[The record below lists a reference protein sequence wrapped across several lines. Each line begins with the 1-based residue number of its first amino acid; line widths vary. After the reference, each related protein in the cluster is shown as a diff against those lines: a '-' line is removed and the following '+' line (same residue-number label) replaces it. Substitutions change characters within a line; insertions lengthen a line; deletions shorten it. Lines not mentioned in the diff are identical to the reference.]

1 MIKMIEELCDRIIEH
16 EEFKKDYMWAS
27 TNSAR
32 IQLDKK
38 GEDCIDDYHSD
49 IILKLLQC
57 ATTFSLSNR
66 VSIRKTAYNIAINCH
81 NINFKRNT
89 DDTVFINSL
98 IALVLSRLGN
108 FPAENK
114 FLKENN
120 MSNDYEL
127 PQSLW
132 FEKEVH
138 QEDNTVNILG
148 DYNIVLTDFQ
158 LQLWESVKEHTVSIV
173 NAPTSAGKSFILQN
187 HIVHALN
194 SGAQNALYIVPTR
207 ALIEQVV
214 NDFRNILKTTNSLE
228 MSVTEVP
235 HYENSE
241 QRHIFVLTQERV
253 QLLLEEDVS
262 LDLVVVDEAQNVSD
276 NARGIILQSVIEQ
289 IKNTCVNVK
298 FVFATPYVKN
308 PGVFLSMFGFR
319 DILSNIIPM
328 AEAPVSQNLFSVN
341 VEINDAHKVEISKMN
356 DEGKF
361 NHVCSIFPEYE
372 LVDERKYLAVLATE
386 IGAGQNN
393 IIYGNDPS
401 VCENIAS
408 LIAQALSCE
417 TTEDKLDVE
426 LKDFSNYLKE
436 HIHKDY
442 LLAETIKYGVA
453 YHYGN
458 LPSFIRK
465 GIERLCTSGKIKY
478 IVCTSTLLQGVN
490 LPAQNIFIMKPTKG
504 HDKNKKAIP
513 LNAPDFWNLA
523 GRAGR
528 LTKDFEGNIFLINL
542 HDWEVNPLNS
552 KERMTTI
559 TPSFKSYVCSPESG
573 LLDFISDR
581 EHRSG
586 QKETQ
591 GLENAF
597 MKLLMLNS
605 EGSLCETLDAFA
617 ESIDEQHKQMIISAI
632 ELATKEI
639 TIPYELYSKNP
650 NVSVFRQ
657 QKLYDTF
664 KNVTPGNLRNFI
676 PPHPMHQ
683 FSTIKERYIKLFQM
697 YENYLVNSKAKSYL
711 YFYWIALDWMRGDS
725 YFDLLKVR
733 IDHSN
738 SKRKRGSANVNT
750 EARGLFDDIESN
762 VRFKYVKFSK
772 CYNDILSYI
781 LKEQGLEEAIS
792 SIPPLH
798 LYLELGASSTT
809 MINLIGM
816 GISRTVASQISK
828 VMLNSAMTT
837 EEIHAWLKKQNLY
850 ALNLPNNVI
859 AELEEVL

>member
-1 MIKMIEELCDRIIEH
+1 MIEELCERIIER
-16 EEFKKDYMWAS
+16 EEFKKNYMWAS

-38 GEDCIDDYHSD
+38 GGDYIGDDCDD

-66 VSIRKTAYNIAINCH
+66 ISIRKTAYNIAINCR
-81 NINFKRNT
+81 NLTLKRNT
-89 DDTVFINSL
+89 GNATCINSL
-98 IALVLSRLGN
+98 IALVLARLGN

-114 FLKENN
+114 FLQENN
-120 MSNDYEL
+120 MSNDYAL

-158 LQLWESVKEHTVSIV
+158 LQLWKSVKEHPVSIV

-207 ALIEQVV
+207 ALIEQVI
-214 NDFRNILKTTNSLE
+214 NDFRKILKTTNSSEIL
-228 MSVTEVP
+228 VTEVP

-253 QLLLEEDVS
+253 QLLLEEDFS
-262 LDLVVVDEAQNVSD
+262 LDLVVIDEAQNVSD

-289 IKNTCVNVK
+289 VKNTCSNVK

-308 PGVFLSMFGFR
+308 PDVFLSMFGFR
-319 DILSNIIPM
+319 DVLSNIIPM

-341 VEINDAHKVEISKMN
+341 VEINETHKVEISKMN
-356 DEGKF
+356 DDGRF
-361 NHVCSIFPEYE
+361 DHICSVSPEYE

-401 VCENIAS
+401 LCENIAS

-417 TTEDKLDVE
+417 SLDDNLDVQ
-426 LKDFSNYLKE
+426 LKEFSDYLKE

-465 GIERLCTSGKIKY
+465 GIERLCSSGKIKY
-478 IVCTSTLLQGVN
+478 IVCTSTLLQGIN

-504 HDKNKKAIP
+504 RDKNKKAIP

-542 HDWEVNPLNS
+542 HDWEENPLKS

-559 TPSFKSYVCSPESG
+559 TPSFKNYVCSPESG
-573 LLDFISDR
+573 LLSFISDR
-581 EHRSG
+581 EHKSG

-605 EGSLCETLDAFA
+605 EGRLCETLDAFG
-617 ESIDEQHKQMIISAI
+617 ESIDDQHKQMIISAI
-632 ELATKEI
+632 EFATKDI
-639 TIPYELYSKNP
+639 TIPYEVYSKNP

-657 QKLYDTF
+657 QKLYDVF
-664 KNVTPGNLRNFI
+664 RNVSPSDLRSFI
-676 PPHPMHQ
+676 PLHPMHQ
-683 FSTIKERYIKLFQM
+683 FNAIKERYVTLFQM
-697 YENYLVNSKAKSYL
+697 YENYLVNSKSKSYL
-711 YFYWIALDWMRGDS
+711 YFYWISLDWMRGDS
-725 YFDLLKVR
+725 YYDLLKNR
-733 IDHSN
+733 INHSN

-750 EARGLFDDIESN
+750 EARGLFEDIESG

-781 LKEQGLEEAIS
+781 LKEHNLDEVIS

-816 GISRTVASQISK
+816 GISRTAASQISK
-828 VMLNSAMTT
+828 VMLNSSMTT
-837 EEIHAWLKKQNLY
+837 EEIRAWLNKQNLY
-850 ALNLPNNVI
+850 ALDLSNSVI
-859 AELEEVL
+859 AEIEEVL

>member
-1 MIKMIEELCDRIIEH
+1 MITMIEELCERIIAR

-38 GEDCIDDYHSD
+38 EGDYIDDNCGD

-66 VSIRKTAYNIAINCH
+66 ILIRKMAYNIAINCR
-81 NINFKRNT
+81 NLTLKRNT
-89 DDTVFINSL
+89 GNTTCINSL
-98 IALVLSRLGN
+98 IALVLARLGN
-108 FPAENK
+108 FPAENR
-114 FLKENN
+114 FLRENN
-120 MSNDYEL
+120 MSNDYAL

-158 LQLWESVKEHTVSIV
+158 LQLWKSVEEHPVSIV

-187 HIVHALN
+187 HIIHALN

-214 NDFRNILKTTNSLE
+214 NDFRRIIKTTKSSE
-228 MSVTEVP
+228 MLVTEVP

-253 QLLLEEDVS
+253 QLLLEEDFS
-262 LDLVVVDEAQNVSD
+262 LDLVVIDEAQNVSD

-289 IKNTCVNVK
+289 IKNTCLNVK

-308 PGVFLSMFGFR
+308 PDVFLSMFGFR
-319 DILSNIIPM
+319 DILSNIIPV
-328 AEAPVSQNLFSVN
+328 AEAPVSQNLFSVD
-341 VEINDAHKVEISKMN
+341 VEINETHKVEISKMN
-356 DEGKF
+356 DDGRF
-361 NHVCSIFPEYE
+361 DHVCSVSLDYE

-386 IGAGQNN
+386 IGAGHNN

-408 LIAQALSCE
+408 LIAQALSCQS
-417 TTEDKLDVE
+417 LDDNLDAQ
-426 LKDFSNYLKE
+426 LKEFSDYLKE

-465 GIERLCTSGKIKY
+465 GIERFCSSGKIKY
-478 IVCTSTLLQGVN
+478 IVCTSTLLQGIN

-542 HDWEVNPLNS
+542 HDWEENPLNS
-552 KERMTTI
+552 KERMVTI
-559 TPSFKSYVCSPESG
+559 TPSFKNYVCSPESG
-573 LLDFISDR
+573 LLSFIGDR
-581 EHRSG
+581 EHKSG

-591 GLENAF
+591 GLENTF

-605 EGSLCETLDAFA
+605 EGRLCETLDAFG
-617 ESIDEQHKQMIISAI
+617 ESIDEKHKELIISAI
-632 ELATKEI
+632 ESATKDI
-639 TIPYELYSKNP
+639 SIPYEVYSKNP

-657 QKLYDTF
+657 QKLYDAF
-664 KNVTPGNLRNFI
+664 RNVLPSKLRSFI

-683 FSTIKERYIKLFQM
+683 FNAIKERYAILFQM
-697 YENYLVNSKAKSYL
+697 YENYLVNSKSKSYL
-711 YFYWIALDWMRGDS
+711 YFYWISLDWMRGDS
-725 YFDLLKVR
+725 YYDLLKNR
-733 IDHSN
+733 IDYSN

-750 EARGLFDDIESN
+750 EARGLFEDIESG

-772 CYNDILSYI
+772 CYNDILSHI
-781 LKEQGLEEAIS
+781 LKEHNLEEAIS

-816 GISRTVASQISK
+816 GISRTAASQIAK
-828 VMLNSAMTT
+828 VMLNSSMTT
-837 EEIHAWLKKQNLY
+837 EEIRTWLNKQNLR
-850 ALNLPNNVI
+850 ALNLSNSII
-859 AELEEVL
+859 AEIEEIL